1 MSSSVDTIGSACF
14 LDFMCAIFSR
24 IAYTEDPLPIYLVS
38 GVFRILPKELI
49 ISLSEI
55 TSITDLKDDTALL
68 QKADALYPNHTI
80 PIRTSN
86 KIRYV
91 DFMPYVPSINELI
104 ENTDKSKYYEKET
117 DPNIKIISIA
127 DSNYGDTLVICTKY
141 VPFVWLAFRGTY
153 STKTAQSYIQLSS
166 LIPAEID
173 EGTKLLKGI
182 AKIEYEIIHTLF
194 AAMKVL
200 VKNFL
205 PSKSV
210 IPVITGHSLGGGLAT
225 IFGNE
230 YCNLVAKYG
239 ESFVAPL
246 DSTPVCISF
255 GSPRVLSKGTSERLC
270 QHIVS
275 DRILFHRFSNDADPV
290 TSLPPPGIGF
300 YHPCSSSKDKAKGYR
315 PLISRDCKSPMTL
328 TPFPKVNLNKPINC
342 RTTESSLS
350 GRVFGVG
357 PSPLHHVSYLY
368 VSFIQAADVVHLLAK
383 SAFTITTTEIGRVK
397 ITKPQV
403 NITQGDSEMRIV
415 QMTGNGNTGNF
426 TVGFVDLVTLR
437 KTRGPLKE
445 DSVMH
450 ETLFSKLLNDT
461 KFKQEVSFDA
471 KGIPVSFPKSIKD
484 DSLIDSDPDYRNE
497 LNNTG
502 DNSFVDA
509 SPADA
514 PPVDASPVDAS
525 PVDAS
530 PVDASPVDASPVDA
544 SPVDAPPVDAPP
556 VDAPPVDAPP
566 VDASPADAPPVD
578 APPVDA
584 PDNAPTDAGVGGR
597 CKKKF
602 TKKKIHKRKSSYKK
616 ITRKMNKNRNK
627 RKSIKRR

>member
-1 MSSSVDTIGSACF
+1 MSSSEDIIGSASF
-14 LDFMCAIFSR
+14 LDFMCVIFSR

-49 ISLSEI
+49 ISLSQI
-55 TSITDLKDDTALL
+55 TSITDLKDDNVLL

-86 KIRYV
+86 KIRCV
-91 DFMPYVPSINELI
+91 DFMPYVSSINELI

-141 VPFVWLAFRGTY
+141 VPFIWLAFRGTY

-182 AKIEYEIIHTLF
+182 AKIEYEIIHTIF
-194 AAMKVL
+194 ASMKVL
-200 VKNFL
+200 VKEFL
-205 PSKSV
+205 PGKSV

-230 YCNLVAKYG
+230 FCNLVAKYG
-239 ESFVAPL
+239 ESFVTPL
-246 DSTPVCISF
+246 GSKPVCISF

-270 QHIVS
+270 QHVVS
-275 DRILFHRFSNDADPV
+275 DRILLHRFSNDSDPV
-290 TSLPPPGIGF
+290 TALPPAGIGF
-300 YHPCSSSKDKAKGYR
+300 YHPCSSSDDKAKGYR
-315 PLISRDCKSPMTL
+315 SLISRDCKSPINL
-328 TPFPKVNLNKPINC
+328 KPFPKINLNKPINC
-342 RTTESSLS
+342 RTTESSLTNKFLS
-350 GRVFGVG
+350 TN

-368 VSFIQAADVVHLLAK
+368 ISFIQAADVVHLLAK
-383 SAFTITTTEIGRVK
+383 SAFTINTTEIGRVK
-397 ITKPQV
+397 ITNPQV
-403 NITQGDSEMRIV
+403 NITRGDSEMRIV

-450 ETLFSKLLNDT
+450 DTLFSKLLDDT
-461 KFKQEVSFDA
+461 KFKQDVSFDA

-502 DNSFVDA
+502 DNSFIDA
-509 SPADA
+509 GPADA
-514 PPVDASPVDAS
+514 DPNDSAPADSALVDTSSDDAAQVPVEASP
-525 PVDAS
+525 
-530 PVDASPVDASPVDA
+530 
-544 SPVDAPPVDAPP
+544 
-556 VDAPPVDAPP
+556 
-566 VDASPADAPPVD
+566 PADSALVDTSSDDAAQVPADSAP
-578 APPVDA
+578 A
-584 PDNAPTDAGVGGR
+584 NAPSDAGIGGR
-597 CKKKF
+597 RKKKI
-602 TKKKIHKRKSSYKK
+602 TKKIIHKRKSYKK

-627 RKSIKRR
+627 RKSIKKRR

>member
-1 MSSSVDTIGSACF
+1 MPESVDMIGSACF
-14 LDFMCAIFSR
+14 MDFLCAIFSR

-38 GVFRILPKELI
+38 GVFRIFPKELI
-49 ISLSEI
+49 ITLSQI
-55 TSITDLKDDTALL
+55 TSITDLKDDTVLL
-68 QKADALYPNHTI
+68 QKADTLYPKHTI
-80 PIRTSN
+80 PIRVSN
-86 KIRYV
+86 KLRYV

-141 VPFVWLAFRGTY
+141 VAFMWLAFRGTY

-182 AKIEYEIIHTLF
+182 AKIEYEIIHTIF

-200 VKNFL
+200 VKDFL
-205 PSKSV
+205 PNKNV

-246 DSTPVCISF
+246 NSKPICISF

-270 QHIVS
+270 QHVVS

-300 YHPCSSSKDKAKGYR
+300 YHPCSSSNDKAKGNR
-315 PLISRDCKSPMTL
+315 ALTSRDCKSPMTL
-328 TPFPKVNLNKPINC
+328 IPLKLNLNKPINC

-368 VSFIQAADVVHLLAK
+368 VSFIQAADIVHLLAK
-383 SAFTITTTEIGRVK
+383 SALTINTTEIGRVK
-397 ITKPQV
+397 ATNSQFSL
-403 NITQGDSEMRIV
+403 TQGDSEMRIV
-415 QMTGNGNTGNF
+415 QMTGNGNTGIF

-450 ETLFSKLLNDT
+450 ETLFLKLLDNT
-461 KFKQEVSFDA
+461 KFKQEISFDA
-471 KGIPVSFPKSIKD
+471 KGMPVSFPKSIKD
-484 DSLIDSDPDYRNE
+484 DSLADNDQYYRNE
-497 LNNTG
+497 LNSTG

-509 SPADA
+509 A
-514 PPVDASPVDAS
+514 PSDV
-525 PVDAS
+525 
-530 PVDASPVDASPVDA
+530 
-544 SPVDAPPVDAPP
+544 APSDVAPTYA
-556 VDAPPVDAPP
+556 APSDVAPSD
-566 VDASPADAPPVD
+566 V
-578 APPVDA
+578 
-584 PDNAPTDAGVGGR
+584 APTDAAPSDAAPSDVAPSDVAPTDAAPSDAAPSDVAPTDVAPTDVAPTDAAPSDAAPAETSTDISAGGR
-597 CKKKF
+597 KKRF
-602 TKKKIHKRKSSYKK
+602 TRKSKHKRLTLK
-616 ITRKMNKNRNK
+616 TNKHRHI
-627 RKSIKRR
+627 RKSIKKRR